1 MKILHFSV
9 KSSFRIRKN
18 SKSRILPELMTK
30 NHSFSRVSRMS
41 RAAPRAVS
49 KGASVESSIF
59 KSLSE
64 PAKQFMDRERL
75 TALVS
80 TPPELCQ
87 LSAEDDHGGIQ
98 KGDRNRKRGSD
109 AVTDFVGDD
118 FCGFVIFCAFNE
130 FCERELIQTQFR
142 IDSAVE
148 GFANLAADSG
158 FPRQL
163 PQDSPGCRTGR
174 ADRSAR

>member
-80 TPPELCQ
+80 TPP
-87 LSAEDDHGGIQ
+87 S
-98 KGDRNRKRGSD
+98 
-109 AVTDFVGDD
+109 FVSSPLRTIME
-118 FCGFVIFCAFNE
+118 GFRRA
-130 FCERELIQTQFR
+130 TATA
-142 IDSAVE
+142 SAVPMLSQTSLAMI
-148 GFANLAADSG
+148 FAALSYFAHSTNFASENSSRLSSVSTPLLRASRILRRI
-158 FPRQL
+158 PV
-163 PQDSPGCRTGR
+163 SPG
-174 ADRSAR
+174 